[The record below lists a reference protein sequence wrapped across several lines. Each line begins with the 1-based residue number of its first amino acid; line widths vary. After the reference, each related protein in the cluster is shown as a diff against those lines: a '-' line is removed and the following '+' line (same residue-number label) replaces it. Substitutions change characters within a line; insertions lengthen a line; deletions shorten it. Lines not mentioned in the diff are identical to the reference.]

1 MSTNFF
7 KYSATT
13 EAADRNKSIL
23 RNLTD
28 VDWDKVLSFAA
39 LRSYPSAAVI
49 TAVDD
54 DQHALYFVV
63 TGVVRVQAASGNEV
77 KQQTFAEGNVFGI
90 LPFLDGEPNGQITV
104 AEGDVEIMVLTP
116 QAFEQMASWY
126 PRIAIMLLRDLGAD
140 VASRLRR
147 FDASV

>member
-23 RNLTD
+23 RNLSD
-28 VDWDKVLSFAA
+28 GDWDKVLSFAA
-39 LRSYPSAAVI
+39 LRSYPAGAVI
-49 TAVDD
+49 TAADD

-63 TGVVRVQAASGNEV
+63 TGVVQATSGHEA
-77 KQQTFAEGNVFGI
+77 KPLSLAEGNVFGI
-90 LPFLDGEPNGQITV
+90 LPFLDGEPNGQTTV
-104 AEGDVEIMVLTP
+104 AQGDAEIMVLTP

-147 FDASV
+147 FDASA